1 MGIRASK
8 PAIDLREELAS
19 LKNPI
24 RYTQQQFWFVGDGS
38 AVHFELPA
46 GWKPLHVFNAG
57 SLQKEGN
64 GDEYTVSS
72 VQGVYKITF
81 NVAPTD
87 LNDIGVIGV
96 YA

>member
-8 PAIDLREELAS
+8 PAINLREELVS
-19 LKNPI
+19 LKNTI
-24 RYTQQQFWFVGDGS
+24 QYAQKQFWFVGDGS
-38 AVHFELPA
+38 SVNFELTA
-46 GWKPLHVFNAG
+46 GWRPLHVFNAG
-57 SLQKEGN
+57 LLQKEGS

-72 VQGVYKITF
+72 VQGVYTITF
-81 NVAPTD
+81 NVAPTG